1 MIAPR
6 SPGLFLFLI
15 LAVPVVA
22 QDPPPPTFDLLPAF
36 GVGMKTEDIAI
47 ADYDGDGE
55 LDAAMGNTYFNLSPE
70 LGSFSV
76 IFNEG
81 DGTFTQ
87 MVGIEQFVG
96 FRTEGLTAGDFNG
109 DGYAD
114 LAAANFN
121 IASSNVVILLSD
133 GPSRT
138 FTEIQTIPLSTGGVL
153 HPPRHI
159 RAGHWNLDEDNF
171 LDLATANH
179 DNDTVSLLTGNGD
192 GTFSL
197 LEPFIAVGD
206 GPETVSVANL
216 NGDSDI
222 DILITNAESNTMTVL
237 LGTAGANFSV
247 AASFPSGGS
256 RPRFASAFDFDG
268 DGLDDFVVSH
278 WENPGETLVYRNLG
292 AGTAFSVEASLAIPG
307 SNTSPIHPTIGDLN
321 NDGIPDIIVS
331 YYREDSIVLYPGL
344 PTGSF
349 DFGAAQTFAAG
360 DGPYGTVIM
369 NFDASSGDTRND
381 LILTNTRDHEVW
393 IFLGMQVGDNP
404 PDAVVDVFTIEED
417 SAASILDVLANDSD
431 PDAGDTL
438 TITNVT
444 SPSMGGAVS
453 IVSAGTELSYTPPA
467 ATTGDETFDYTIE
480 DSQGNTDTATVTVTI
495 FATAPNQPPLAV
507 NDAFGVT
514 VGTNDN
520 TLLVL
525 TNDSDPDVGDTLT
538 ITSVGPTS
546 AGGTATIAS
555 GSTSVL
561 YSPGSGFSGDETF
574 DYTIEDPDGAS
585 ATATVTV
592 TVGEQLA
599 FLQDNGSQGF
609 LVVEAENYHEHTPR
623 SGYDWL
629 FGTTPADFGGTGTMT
644 VLPEDFQSFS
654 SNYAANAPEL
664 KFYFQAAHS
673 GTHYVWARGHGP
685 NSGSNS
691 LHVGL
696 DGAEVP
702 SAAAVPIPTGG
713 GYSWSNDVR
722 TLEVPAP
729 GLYCL
734 NVWGRETGTVVD
746 RLVLT
751 IDPAFTP
758 SGMGPAESPQQG
770 QNLPPIAVADNATV
784 DEDSTANVIQVLTND
799 SDPELDPFTII
810 AVSNP
815 TNGTASIVNG
825 DTEVAY
831 TPFADFGGAD
841 SFTYTISDGNG
852 TATATVS
859 VTVTGLPDSP
869 TAADDLTF
877 SVAENSGANSLNVLA
892 NDSDPDVG
900 DTLTIVNVTATLLGG
915 TATITGGGATLAY
928 TPPADTTGVDS
939 FDYTIEDSTGNPATA
954 TVNVTITAGPPNQP
968 PTAVDDSFSVA
979 HNSVDNAL
987 DALANDF
994 DPDVGDTLTIV
1005 SVGPTSVGG
1014 NVVIVGGGTQLQYT
1028 SVTGFS
1034 GVETFDYTIQDPD
1047 ATTDVAT
1054 VTVTVAPSGPAAF
1067 IQSGAADGLLVM
1079 EAENYHATISRSGV
1093 DWLPTTSP
1101 SGFVGAGA
1109 MHTQP
1114 DGASFPSNYATTA
1127 PELKYYFQAAHAG
1140 THYVWIRGYG
1150 PDGGANS
1157 VHVGLDDQ
1165 EVPSASAIPV
1175 TKRAG
1180 YVWSSGLHTVE
1191 VPGPGLH
1198 CLNVWAR
1205 ERETVLD
1212 RIVLTIDDL
1221 FSPDFDGPVESPQV
1235 GQNLPP
1241 VAVADSFTVAED
1253 STGNVLTVLTNDSDP
1268 EDDPLSLTAVG
1279 GASKGTPSISG
1290 DTILYTPFANAS
1302 GADSFT
1308 YTISAEGGTADATV
1322 SVTISDVP
1330 DPPVA
1335 VNDNYGVEENSPA
1348 TTLPVLVNDS
1358 DPDVGDTLTI
1368 VNVTATLL
1376 GGTATITG
1384 GGATLAYTPPADTF
1398 GVDSFDY
1405 TIEDA
1410 AGNPATATVVVTITL
1425 GPPNVPPVAI
1435 DDAFAVL
1442 EGSVG
1447 STLDV
1452 LGNDDDPDGTTLVI
1466 TFVGGPDQGGTASS
1480 INGGTAI
1487 SYTPAGGFTGE
1498 ETFDYMIEDASAASA
1513 LATVTVTVVPGGT
1526 GVFLMSSGPD
1536 GLLVI
1541 EAEDFHRETNS
1552 SDGDDAGWELVANP
1566 PADVQGDAVHIL
1578 PDVSGPWPTDYALAA
1593 PELEFDFIATQTGT
1607 FFVWVLGQADNGGKN
1622 SVHVGIDGLE
1632 AVTAQKIEF
1641 DKDDPDWN
1649 WNTNLH
1655 TVEVDAPG
1663 PHTLNLWGRERATK
1677 VDRLLLTRD
1686 PDFVPAGSGPSASPT
1701 DQNPP
1706 TATTRVIQISV
1717 SGLHA
1722 DAVATLGASLA
1733 PNLFR
1738 LRTEGAF
1745 TDAAR
1750 ADPDSTATVPNH
1762 ASLLT
1767 GRFVLGASGHGW
1779 VTDAVSCGGGA
1790 PSNVHGGG
1798 YVDSAFDV
1806 AHDNG
1811 LSTAFYA
1818 SRDELCLVEQSWDG
1832 ANGAP
1837 DTTGSDDGTDKIDHV
1852 FRANSDDDT
1861 VVTQFVAAL
1870 QSSHHDL
1877 SVVQLGGPEVVG
1889 HASGFDLSV
1898 GSSYLGAV
1906 ESLDARLGDIL
1917 DTIDADPNLVGN
1929 TFVIL
1934 TAEHGGAL
1942 LTSDHLDPGLL
1953 DNAAVPFY
1961 VWGPGVLA
1969 GADLYAANGGF
1980 RLDPGATV
1988 PPALTTPP
1996 PIRGADA
2003 PNLALDLLGLPAVPG
2018 STINAA
2024 QDLLV
2029 P

>member
-307 SNTSPIHPTIGDLN
+307 NNTSPIHPTIGDLN

-892 NDSDPDVG
+892 
-900 DTLTIVNVTATLLGG
+900 
-915 TATITGGGATLAY
+915 
-928 TPPADTTGVDS
+928 
-939 FDYTIEDSTGNPATA
+939 
-954 TVNVTITAGPPNQP
+954 
-968 PTAVDDSFSVA
+968 
-979 HNSVDNAL
+979 
-987 DALANDF
+987 
-994 DPDVGDTLTIV
+994 
-1005 SVGPTSVGG
+1005 
-1014 NVVIVGGGTQLQYT
+1014 
-1028 SVTGFS
+1028 
-1034 GVETFDYTIQDPD
+1034 
-1047 ATTDVAT
+1047 
-1054 VTVTVAPSGPAAF
+1054 
-1067 IQSGAADGLLVM
+1067 
-1079 EAENYHATISRSGV
+1079 
-1093 DWLPTTSP
+1093 
-1101 SGFVGAGA
+1101 
-1109 MHTQP
+1109 
-1114 DGASFPSNYATTA
+1114 
-1127 PELKYYFQAAHAG
+1127 
-1140 THYVWIRGYG
+1140 
-1150 PDGGANS
+1150 
-1157 VHVGLDDQ
+1157 
-1165 EVPSASAIPV
+1165 
-1175 TKRAG
+1175 
-1180 YVWSSGLHTVE
+1180 
-1191 VPGPGLH
+1191 
-1198 CLNVWAR
+1198 
-1205 ERETVLD
+1205 
-1212 RIVLTIDDL
+1212 
-1221 FSPDFDGPVESPQV
+1221 
-1235 GQNLPP
+1235 
-1241 VAVADSFTVAED
+1241 
-1253 STGNVLTVLTNDSDP
+1253 
-1268 EDDPLSLTAVG
+1268 
-1279 GASKGTPSISG
+1279 
-1290 DTILYTPFANAS
+1290 
-1302 GADSFT
+1302 
-1308 YTISAEGGTADATV
+1308 
-1322 SVTISDVP
+1322 
-1330 DPPVA
+1330 
-1335 VNDNYGVEENSPA
+1335 
-1348 TTLPVLVNDS
+1348 NDS